1 VSRCSAV
8 NKVLLIHTS
17 SRCLQL
23 CCFKLGTAEVVL
35 VAVLLVTAGATL
47 TVIAGAVQLIW
58 YHSTANV
65 PAVMLAIEFC

>member
-1 VSRCSAV
+1 
-8 NKVLLIHTS
+8 
-17 SRCLQL
+17 
-23 CCFKLGTAEVVL
+23 